1 METKDLCH
9 YFDAKIIPVYLV
21 PCKKEKKEK
30 NKNHNKT
37 KQNKLCGRRPESGEP
52 LFSLSKTFETI
63 DDFFF
68 TLLTDFKIY
77 FLNPPFTL
85 EHIIC

>member
-1 METKDLCH
+1 MVDGDGNKRPLPLFRCKDNPSL
-9 YFDAKIIPVYLV
+9 FSAMQKG
-21 PCKKEKKEK
+21 KKKEK

-63 DDFFF
+63 DDFF
-68 TLLTDFKIY
+68 L
-77 FLNPPFTL
+77 P
-85 EHIIC
+85 C